1 MAYSRAA
8 IDLCNSL
15 INHSKQ
21 KTEIMFVEPY
31 LSNVTIF
38 GGNFAPRGWMF
49 CQGQLLAIAAYDA
62 LFALI
67 GTTYGGD
74 GQSTFAL
81 PDLRSRVAVHPGQ
94 GSGLSMY
101 TLGQMGGVENVTLLS
116 SNMPAHTHTV
126 LTIAGNPGANNSAGT
141 TDNPTNMVPAS
152 AAPASNNYN
161 GSDSGITLGISASTA
176 VTPIA
181 GSSQPFSVIS
191 PYLAMNYII
200 AVEGIFPSRN

>member
-141 TDNPTNMVPAS
+141 TDNPTNMYLLRQRLLLTITTAAIRVLRLVYLQARPLRQLQDPAS
-152 AAPASNNYN
+152 
-161 GSDSGITLGISASTA
+161 
-176 VTPIA
+176 
-181 GSSQPFSVIS
+181 PFRLFRLTW
-191 PYLAMNYII
+191 P
-200 AVEGIFPSRN
+200 